1 MTAVLPE
8 MRELEGVF
16 VIRLGAEIDMTNASA
31 LRLALAE
38 RVPNDAIGLVIDLSE
53 TTYFDSAGVHMLFDL
68 ADQLA
73 VRQQGIAVT
82 LPPRSPIRRVLQ
94 VVRLEE
100 RMPMAD
106 SVRAAV
112 TAIRTGL

>member
-16 VIRLGAEIDMTNASA
+16 VIRLGAEIDMTNAAA
-31 LRLALAE
+31 LRLAVGE
-38 RVPNDAIGLVIDLSE
+38 RVPNDAIGLVVDLSE

-73 VRQQGIAVT
+73 VRHQGMAVA
-82 LPPRSPIRRVLQ
+82 LPARSPIRRVLQ

-100 RMPMAD
+100 RMPMTD

-112 TAIRTGL
+112 AAVRTAL

>member
-1 MTAVLPE
+1 MTAVLPA

-16 VIRLGAEIDMTNASA
+16 VVRLGAEIDMTNASA
-31 LRLALAE
+31 LRLALGE
-38 RVPNDAIGLVIDLSE
+38 RVPNDAIGLVVDLSE

-68 ADQLA
+68 ADQLG
-73 VRQQGIAVT
+73 VRQQRIAVA

-100 RMPMAD
+100 RIPMAD
-106 SVRAAV
+106 SVRAAI
-112 TAIRTGL
+112 AEIRSGI